1 MKTAYKL
8 STTTLETPVRKD
20 NLLLPLAA
28 LWLRLQQLFVAL
40 VMSLSPVK
48 TRRVAI
54 VGSGAT
60 ALKLQRFFELSAWGY
75 DCLGL
80 FDANDRKF
88 AALQGDVEALKG
100 YARENG
106 LDELYYAGSPENT
119 ALIQELAAFCDQHF
133 IYFRV
138 ANAEKPAAK
147 VSSFYYDEVPVV
159 ALRRE
164 PLASRA
170 NQVLKRA
177 FDIVFSLV
185 VLAILIPFVFPI
197 IALAIKLESR
207 GPVFFVQMRPGF
219 KNKLFPCFKFRSMAV
234 NGETERQATKNDM
247 RITKVGAFL
256 RKTSLDELPQFV
268 NVLLGHMSVVGPRPN
283 MQKQLEYYSTV
294 IDNYAFRHFTMPGIT
309 GWAQVNGYR
318 GETQTVEAMARRV
331 ELDIEYMQKWS
342 LWLDIKIIFRTAYN
356 IVKGEENAY

>member
-1 MKTAYKL
+1 MKQNDKVTATETLLPSSAFETLADFLRQFFVQLVKIFTPIKARRVFIVGEGPQAEKLMRFFQRRQVGYVLQGHCSPHSLQLKGGDLLDYLCQCWQQQVPDEIYCTLSPQSHTETIQAL
-8 STTTLETPVRKD
+8 STF
-20 NLLLPLAA
+20 A
-28 LWLRLQQLFVAL
+28 
-40 VMSLSPVK
+40 
-48 TRRVAI
+48 
-54 VGSGAT
+54 
-60 ALKLQRFFELSAWGY
+60 
-75 DCLGL
+75 
-80 FDANDRKF
+80 DR
-88 AALQGDVEALKG
+88 
-100 YARENG
+100 N
-106 LDELYYAGSPENT
+106 
-119 ALIQELAAFCDQHF
+119 F
-133 IYFRV
+133 IYFRM
-138 ANAEKPAAK
+138 AKPEITPALPTPPPA
-147 VSSFYYDEVPVV
+147 FYYDNVPIVT
-159 ALRRE
+159 LRRE

-256 RKTSLDELPQFV
+256 RKTSLDELPQFA

-294 IDNYAFRHFTMPGIT
+294 IDNYAFRHFTLPGIT

-318 GETQTVEAMARRV
+318 GETQTVEAMAQRV
-331 ELDIEYMQKWS
+331 DLDIEYMQKWS
-342 LWLDIKIIFRTAYN
+342 LWTSHQNHL
-356 IVKGEENAY
+356 